1 MNQMWRAHLQSK
13 VEQLKEQGQYRN
25 LHVTERSEETW
36 LIRNKKKMLNLAS
49 NNYLG
54 LAGDERLKEAAIACT
69 RKYGTGATASRL
81 VVGNYPLYEEVE
93 RSICDWKGTEKA
105 LIVNSGYTANVG
117 AISSLA
123 CRRDIVFSDKLN
135 HASIV
140 DGIILSGAEHKR
152 YRHNDL
158 DHLEKMLQI
167 ASPEKRKLIV
177 TDTIFSMD
185 GDIAYLRGLV
195 QLKEKYGAIIIVDE
209 AHASGIY
216 GIGGAGLAHIE
227 KDITRKIDIH
237 MGTFSKALGC
247 YGAYLTGDSIY
258 IEYLQNMMR
267 SLIFTTAL
275 PPGTL
280 GAIRKAIE
288 IVKEDNERRER
299 LIENGAYFRTHLQ
312 EAGFDIGNS
321 STHIVPIVV
330 GSNENTLRFSERLQ
344 EVGIAAIAI
353 RPPTVP
359 VGSSRVRFAVTSQH
373 TIADLKWAIQ
383 HIIRIGKEEGFLV

>member
-1 MNQMWRAHLQSK
+1 MNQMWRTHLQSK

-25 LHVTERSEETW
+25 LHVTEKAEETW
-36 LIRNKKKMLNLAS
+36 LIRNEKRMLNLAS

-93 RSICDWKGTEKA
+93 RSICDWKGTERA

-117 AISSLA
+117 AISALA
-123 CRRDIVFSDKLN
+123 CRHDMVFSDKLN

-216 GIGGAGLAHIE
+216 GIGGAGLSHVE
-227 KDITRKIDIH
+227 KDIAQKIDIH

-247 YGAYLTGDSIY
+247 YGAYLAGDSIY

-267 SLIFTTAL
+267 SFIFTTAL

-299 LIENGAYFRTHLQ
+299 LIENGAYFRAHLQ

-373 TIADLKWAIQ
+373 TRADLKWATQ

>member
-1 MNQMWRAHLQSK
+1 MNQMWRTHLQSK
-13 VEQLKEQGQYRN
+13 LQQLNEQGQYRN
-25 LHVTERSEETW
+25 LHVTEQAEETW
-36 LIRNKKKMLNLAS
+36 LIRDKKRMLNLAS

-54 LAGDERLKEAAIACT
+54 LAGDERLKEAAIVCT
-69 RKYGTGATASRL
+69 KKYGTGATASRL
-81 VVGNYPLYEEVE
+81 VVGNYPLYDEVE
-93 RSICDWKGTEKA
+93 RSICNWKGTERS

-117 AISSLA
+117 AIASLVG
-123 CRRDIVFSDKLN
+123 RHDIVFSDKLN

-158 DHLEKMLQI
+158 DHLEKLLKI
-167 ASPEKRKLIV
+167 ASPEKKKLIV
-177 TDTIFSMD
+177 TDTVFSMD
-185 GDIAYLRGLV
+185 GDTAYLRGLV

-216 GIGGAGLAHIE
+216 GISGAGLSHIE
-227 KDITRKIDIH
+227 KDIAQKIDIH

-247 YGAYLTGDSIY
+247 YGAYLTGDAIY

-267 SLIFTTAL
+267 SFIFTTAL

-280 GAIRKAIE
+280 GAIQKAIE
-288 IVKEDNERRER
+288 IVKEDHERREN
-299 LIENGAYFRTHLQ
+299 LIANGAYFRNRLG

-330 GSNENTLRFSERLQ
+330 GSNENALRFSEKLQ
-344 EVGIAAIAI
+344 EIGITAIAI

-359 VGSSRVRFAVTSQH
+359 VNSSRIRFAVTSQH
-373 TIADLKWAIQ
+373 TRANLRWATQ